1 MTKKKR
7 KKSLKTLEKEHTA
20 LGKQIE
26 KMQKQEAKNAEVK
39 ELKKQLKK
47 LKGKKK

>member
-7 KKSLKTLEKEHTA
+7 KKTLKALEKRYNA
-20 LGKQIE
+20 LGKEIE
-26 KMQKQEAKNAEVK
+26 KRQKQEAKKAEVK
-39 ELKKQLKK
+39 ELEKRLKK